1 MAFTFYYK
9 SFIASQAE
17 DAATNSYNNSNGN
30 ANNNNEDGNNNEDS
44 NNNDDSYKILYNVI
58 NVADNVGLVAA
69 LGRLLH
75 YGVPHYLY
83 NALLPSPTPADVVCL
98 PMPRLTIVCN
108 FCALNLKDY
117 FWLILQQNAARLL
130 AEQWNTRAGRRLTEE
145 ASRLVWYGTTIAFGQ
160 VCWGT

>member
-17 DAATNSYNNSNGN
+17 DAATSDNNSNSN
-30 ANNNNEDGNNNEDS
+30 DS

-69 LGRLLH
+69 ATAATAAAATLGRLVH
-75 YGVPHYLY
+75 YGLPHYPPP
-83 NALLPSPTPADVVCL
+83 LPPSDAVCL
-98 PMPRLTIVCN
+98 PMPRLAIVCN

-130 AEQWNTRAGRRLTEE
+130 AKSERQAYRGGE
-145 ASRLVWYGTTIAFGQ
+145 GG
-160 VCWGT
+160 

>member
-17 DAATNSYNNSNGN
+17 DAATSNDNNSNSN
-30 ANNNNEDGNNNEDS
+30 SNNEDSNS

-69 LGRLLH
+69 ATAATAAAAAATLGRLVH
-75 YGVPHYLY
+75 YGLPHYLY
-83 NALLPSPTPADVVCL
+83 PPLPSSRHPTDAVCL

-130 AEQWNTRAGRRLTEE
+130 AKSERQE
-145 ASRLVWYGTTIAFGQ
+145 
-160 VCWGT
+160 

>member
-17 DAATNSYNNSNGN
+17 DAATNSYNNSNAN
-30 ANNNNEDGNNNEDS
+30 NNNNNEDD

-83 NALLPSPTPADVVCL
+83 NALLPSPTPSDVVCL
-98 PMPRLTIVCN
+98 PMPLLTIVCN

-130 AEQWNTRAGRRLTEE
+130 ANSGIQGR
-145 ASRLVWYGTTIAFGQ
+145 GG
-160 VCWGT
+160 GG

>member
-17 DAATNSYNNSNGN
+17 DAATSDDNNSNS
-30 ANNNNEDGNNNEDS
+30 NNNEDS

-69 LGRLLH
+69 ATAATAAAAAATLGRLVH
-75 YGVPHYLY
+75 YGLPHYLY
-83 NALLPSPTPADVVCL
+83 HITLSRPPSDAVCL

-130 AEQWNTRAGRRLTEE
+130 AKSERQE
-145 ASRLVWYGTTIAFGQ
+145 
-160 VCWGT
+160 